1 MQWIEEMLVHTFVTV
16 QVTHLIWFVNDKRDL
31 EWLNWKSIEVHIPS
45 LISYNQLY
53 KHFCNLLSFGQ
64 FKHFSYRV
72 TCKKIGFLVLI
83 SITLSYQWFIKI
95 NFPVCSISRTLN
107 SLEKNTILISS
118 KQQPQ
123 GQYHSRL
130 QKRNSSYNQDIVFIK
145 TQIRRQITMP
155 TYRNNQFTKMMIH
168 ISDRTTI

>member
-16 QVTHLIWFVNDKRDL
+16 QVTHLIWFVNDKRDP

-45 LISYNQLY
+45 LISYNQSY
-53 KHFCNLLSFGQ
+53 KYFFSLLFFGQ
-64 FKHFSYRV
+64 FKHFIFRV

-145 TQIRRQITMP
+145 TQIRRKITVP
-155 TYRNNQFTKMMIH
+155 TCRNNQFTKMHDTYIW
-168 ISDRTTI
+168 

>member
-1 MQWIEEMLVHTFVTV
+1 LAWKWSWYIFYNHKRQISISIRIYTLKFSVMQWTKEMLVHTFVTV

-53 KHFCNLLSFGQ
+53 KYFCNLLSFGQ

-95 NFPVCSISRTLN
+95 NLPVCSISRTLN
-107 SLEKNTILISS
+107 SLEKNTI
-118 KQQPQ
+118 
-123 GQYHSRL
+123 
-130 QKRNSSYNQDIVFIK
+130 
-145 TQIRRQITMP
+145 
-155 TYRNNQFTKMMIH
+155 
-168 ISDRTTI
+168 